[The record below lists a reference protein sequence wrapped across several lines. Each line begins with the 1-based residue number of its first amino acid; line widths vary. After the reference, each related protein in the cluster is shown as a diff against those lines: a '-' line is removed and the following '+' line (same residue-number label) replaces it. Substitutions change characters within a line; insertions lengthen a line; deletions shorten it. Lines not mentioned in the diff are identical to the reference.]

1 LPASDELW
9 QRRGLSAL
17 VWVHRWLGITTC
29 LFFAAW
35 FASGAVMLFQPFPS
49 LPRAAQ
55 LSLQA
60 AVGRA
65 TISPAAAL
73 AQAGSTATG
82 MRLVQRAGTPAYLVD
97 TDGGTGAID
106 AHSGVR
112 LPLLSPG
119 QAMAEARRL
128 FGAHATTSGPFDYDQ
143 WVVHNRFDPLRP
155 FYRIDAGDIAG
166 TQLYLSART
175 GELVQRTTRAARG
188 WNRVGAVLHWAYV
201 TPLRSSWTAWDRTVW
216 WLSLVCLAGAVA
228 GTILGIVRMQAARRL
243 HPPRFSF
250 YRLRWLRWHHLL
262 GLGTAVFV
270 LAWMLSGWLSMD
282 HGRLFARGTAS
293 AQQLAR
299 YTGCPLAQALE
310 DVDAVRAIGDTRE
323 LGFATLACTPV
334 LTRYA
339 ADGSAVLLDG
349 NGAMLQTPAVR
360 ERIAQAARA
369 AWPQA
374 GSVQVTPI
382 DPATTYA
389 LAEGWP
395 ASALR
400 VTFGAPKLP
409 DLTVDGDSG
418 RLLTMMDDSRAA
430 YAWIYYAL
438 HTFNVPSLTTRP
450 TLRKL
455 VVLVPLL
462 AGFLFSLTGVVI
474 GWRRLRRATRT
485 GKLHTA

>member
-1 LPASDELW
+1 LPASSRLW
-9 QRRGLSAL
+9 QRTLLPGL
-17 VWVHRWLGITTC
+17 VWCHRWLGIATC
-29 LFFAAW
+29 LFFTAW

-60 AVGRA
+60 PVGQA

-73 AQAGSTATG
+73 AQAGGTASG

-97 TDGGTGAID
+97 TASGTQAID
-106 AHSGVR
+106 ARSGTR
-112 LPLLSPG
+112 LPLLSPS
-119 QAMAEARRL
+119 QAAAEARRL
-128 FGAHATTSGPFDYDQ
+128 FGAGATASGPFDYDQ
-143 WVVHNRFDPLRP
+143 WIVHNRFDPLRP
-155 FYRIDAGDIAG
+155 FYRLDAGDPAG
-166 TQLYLSART
+166 TQLYLSAQT

-188 WNRVGAVLHWAYV
+188 WNWVGAVLHWIYL
-201 TPLRSSWTAWDRTVW
+201 TPLRSSWVAWDRSVW
-216 WLSLVCLAGAVA
+216 WLSLVCLEGAVA
-228 GTILGIVRMQAARRL
+228 GTILGVVRMQAARRL
-243 HPPRFSF
+243 RPPRFSF

-270 LAWMLSGWLSMD
+270 LGWMLSGWLSMD
-282 HGRLFARGTAS
+282 HGRLFARGTADS
-293 AQQLAR
+293 QQQER
-299 YTGCPLAQALE
+299 YTGCPLAQALAGVE
-310 DVDAVRAIGDTRE
+310 AARATGDTRE
-323 LGFATLACTPV
+323 LAFATLACTPV

-349 NGAMLQTPAVR
+349 DGGALAGPAVR
-360 ERIAQAARA
+360 QRIAKAVHA

-374 GSVQVTPI
+374 RSVRITPV
-382 DPATTYA
+382 DPTTTYA

-400 VTFGAPKLP
+400 VKLGGPHLP
-409 DLTVDGDSG
+409 DLYLDGDSG
-418 RLLTMMDDSRAA
+418 RLLTVMDDSRAA

-438 HTFNVPSLTTRP
+438 HTFNVPGLTTHP

-455 VVLVPLL
+455 LVLVPLL

-474 GWRRLRRATRT
+474 GRRRLRRTTRA
-485 GKLHTA
+485 GKLRAA